1 MRAFFM
7 ATLLALLIGVPVAGA
22 AAHDGWFVRVCS
34 AKTRSGSHS
43 LGVLRRPARIQL
55 VLDQGPDP
63 RRNRPPP
70 RRFHSVARLTMR
82 GSTASTPT
90 NIQPHV
96 YVCVGFR
103 DHIIQ
108 RMGFDDHED
117 HAKNWNDTNDCAC

>member
-82 GSTASTPT
+82 GSTAAMPG
-90 NIQPHV
+90 NIQPHA

-103 DHIIQ
+103 DHIVQ
-108 RMGFDDHED
+108 RMEFDDHED
-117 HAKNWNDTNDCAC
+117 HQKNWNDTDDCAC